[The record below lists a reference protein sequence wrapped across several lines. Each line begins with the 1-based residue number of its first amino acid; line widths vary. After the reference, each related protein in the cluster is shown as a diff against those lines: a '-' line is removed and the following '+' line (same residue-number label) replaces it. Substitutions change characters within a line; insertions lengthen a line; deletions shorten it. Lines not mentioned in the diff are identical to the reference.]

1 MYSSLSQYIHTS
13 LASFSDTI
21 STKTP
26 QPPRA
31 LLRCA
36 RGVSRHH
43 FAGGIHQ
50 CLRTQQVGLESSIPP
65 MDENSVGMD
74 MDGVLGLLGL
84 LG

>member
-26 QPPRA
+26 QVSPDIISLGASINAFEPSRWGYNPRF
-31 LLRCA
+31 RP
-36 RGVSRHH
+36 S
-43 FAGGIHQ
+43 
-50 CLRTQQVGLESSIPP
+50 

-74 MDGVLGLLGL
+74 MDGLLGLLGL